1 MFKNYRDGRTYRS
14 RREGAAE
21 AAQGSAQVTRSTQGE
36 TEEEEPAKRL
46 GRQEEAN
53 RESGLLLKARVEAV
67 SGLKEWSA
75 ASDSAQRVKEMRAKD
90 WDL

>member
-1 MFKNYRDGRTYRS
+1 MEK
-14 RREGAAE
+14 RRCRRG
-21 AAQGSAQVTRSTQGE
+21 GSGPSPGDPQETPSTQGE
-36 TEEEEPAKRL
+36 TEEEEPAKKL

-53 RESGLLLKARVEAV
+53 RESVLFLKARVEAV

-75 ASDSAQRVKEMRAKD
+75 ASDSAQRMKEMRAKE